1 MKLVWSEEGKLGYWL
16 EVELAALDA
25 WAEIGVVPPEAAAA
39 ARERAEP
46 PSPERVAEIEE
57 RTQHDLAAFVDA
69 VAETLGEPGRW
80 LHYGLTSS
88 DVLDTAT
95 ALQVKEAGKLVL
107 AGVDAAL
114 DAVIRRAEEHK
125 GTVMA
130 GRTHGVHAEPI
141 TFGAKLAGWAFELDR
156 DRDRLSR
163 ALEGMRVGKLAG
175 AVGTYGGGDPEVER
189 LACERLGLVPEP
201 VATQVVPRDRH
212 AELLAALA
220 VTASSLDRFATEI
233 RNLARTELREVQEP
247 FGSGQK
253 GSSAMPHKRNPVVAE
268 RVSGLARF
276 VRAAAV
282 VGLENVALWHERDIS
297 HSSAE
302 RVVLPDAFLALDYM
316 LERFAWLVDGL
327 VVDPE
332 RMRRNLDASHGL
344 VFSQRVLLAL
354 VETGVSRDEAYGLVQ
369 RNALAAWDEERD
381 FRALVSSDPE
391 IRSRLDESA
400 LAEAFDLGVALRHVD
415 VLFERLA
422 ALAEKTRERKEEAV
436 HA

>member
-25 WAEIGVVPPEAAAA
+25 WAEIGVVPAEAATAV
-39 ARERAEP
+39 RERAAP

-95 ALQVKEAGKLVL
+95 ALQVREAGRLVL

-114 DAVIRRAEEHK
+114 DAVIRRAVEHRE
-125 GTVMA
+125 TVMA

-156 DRDRLSR
+156 ARDRLAR

-175 AVGTYGGGDPEVER
+175 AVGTYGGGGPEVER
-189 LACERLGLVPEP
+189 LACERLGLAAES

-233 RNLARTELREVQEP
+233 RHLARTELREVQEP

-268 RVSGLARF
+268 RISGLARV

-282 VGLENVALWHERDIS
+282 VGLENVPLWHERDIS

-316 LERFAWLVDGL
+316 LDRFAWLAEGL
-327 VVDPE
+327 VVDAE
-332 RMRRNLDASHGL
+332 RMHRNLEASHGL

-354 VETGVSRDEAYGLVQ
+354 VEAGLSRDEAYGLVQ

-381 FRALVSSDPE
+381 FRELVSADPE
-391 IRSRLDESA
+391 IRSRLDGDA

>member
-25 WAEIGVVPPEAAAA
+25 WAEIGVVPAEAATAV
-39 ARERAEP
+39 RERAAP

-95 ALQVKEAGKLVL
+95 ALQVREAGRLVL

-114 DAVIRRAEEHK
+114 DAVTRRAEEHRE
-125 GTVMA
+125 TVMA

-156 DRDRLSR
+156 ARDRLAR

-189 LACERLGLVPEP
+189 LACERLGLAPES

-233 RNLARTELREVQEP
+233 RHLARTELREVQEP

-268 RVSGLARF
+268 RISGLARV
-276 VRAAAV
+276 VRAAAI
-282 VGLENVALWHERDIS
+282 VGLENVPLWHERDIS

-316 LERFAWLVDGL
+316 LDRFAWLAEGL
-327 VVDPE
+327 VVDAE
-332 RMRRNLDASHGL
+332 RMHRNLEASHGL

-354 VETGVSRDEAYGLVQ
+354 VEAGLSRDEAYGLVQ

-381 FRALVSSDPE
+381 FRELVSADPE
-391 IRSRLDESA
+391 IRSRLDGDA